1 MEATLTEVINLG
13 NKVQKVY
20 SLVPPFTHNITKIQN
35 VILEYNLEERSVDII
50 NYDTDDVLDTIDLS
64 FFNEETPD
72 IVLDKKIFVDFL
84 QTKSVKI
91 YAETDDYSDL
101 L

>member
-20 SLVPPFTHNITKIQN
+20 SLVPPFTHNISKIQN
-35 VILEYNLEERSVDII
+35 VILEYNLEERSVDVI

>member
-20 SLVPPFTHNITKIQN
+20 SLVPPFTHNISKIQN
-35 VILEYNLEERSVDII
+35 VILEYNLEKRSVDVI